1 MQNGKKGK
9 TSRRLSPLSKKAA
22 SNFFSKPATE
32 GYPFVKPKLP
42 DDFRGQP
49 IFDFKLCINCGLCSR
64 NCPAKAIEMVDVNG
78 KNYPQ
83 FNLGKCIFCDKCV
96 EDCPKKAIRNSTNF
110 ELASTDKSTLVTK
123 PHLPSSDTLL
133 TEKSQSD

>member
-1 MQNGKKGK
+1 MQSKKTGKK
-9 TSRRLSPLSKKAA
+9 SRRLSPLSRKAV

-49 IFDFKLCINCGLCSR
+49 IFDSNLCIGCGLCCR

-78 KNYPQ
+78 KKYPQ
-83 FNLGKCIFCDKCV
+83 FDLGKCIFCYKCA
-96 EDCPKKAIRNSTNF
+96 EDCPKKAIKDSTAF
-110 ELASTDKSTLVTK
+110 ELASTDKSTLVMK
-123 PHLPSSDTLL
+123 PEQTSSDTSLP
-133 TEKSQSD
+133 KKND